1 MRIYIDI
8 DTRRILTTA
17 TRPATRLEFKRR
29 DNDAFEVQFLRAGA
43 VQSLPVGTIARV
55 GVKATEDFAGEFLAT
70 DTLSVLGTGA
80 ETVYTGSFNLNTTAL
95 EALFPEEPASI
106 TAMLEVQW
114 VSGTSVGSSLTLPIT
129 IFNDVIRG
137 DEGAPADLPLFY
149 TSSTPNFLATQAEA
163 EAGSDNTKWMSP
175 LRVAQA
181 IEELGGGGGVSSW
194 NDLTD
199 KPSTFPPATHTHAI
213 ADTTGLQTALDGK
226 AATSHT
232 HPLSALTQSSATSGQ
247 VATWSG
253 TAWVPQTPSGGG
265 VTSYNDLDDIP
276 STFPPEAHTHAIG
289 DIDYLQDALDGKAE
303 TSHTHA
309 IADTT
314 GLQTALNGKAAT
326 SHTHAASDI
335 TSGTLANAR
344 TTATSANTASAIVA
358 RDASGNFSAGT
369 ITANLTGTASGNAPA
384 TGIAQSAV
392 TNLTTD
398 LAGKA
403 ASSHTHAATDITS
416 GTLAIARI
424 PTGTTSTTVALG
436 NDSRFSDSR
445 TPTSHTHGNITNA
458 GSIGTTATLPIITG
472 TSGVLQAGS
481 FGTTA
486 GTFAQGNHT
495 HTFGTTAG
503 TFCQGND
510 SRLLTITGGITAIA
524 VVATM
529 PVTPVAT
536 TLYIVTE

>member
-8 DTRRILTTA
+8 DSRRILTSA

-70 DTLSVLGTGA
+70 DTLSVTGTGA
-80 ETVYTGSFNLNTTAL
+80 DTVYRGAFNLNTTAL
-95 EALFPEEPASI
+95 EALFPTEPASI

-114 VSGTSVGSSLTLPIT
+114 MSGTSVGSSLTLPIT

-149 TSSTPNFLATQAEA
+149 TSQTSNFLATQAEA

-181 IEELGGGGGVSSW
+181 IEELGGGGGVTSYE
-194 NDLTD
+194 DLTD
-199 KPSTFPPATHTHAI
+199 IPSTFPPST
-213 ADTTGLQTALDGK
+213 
-226 AATSHT
+226 HT

-247 VATWSG
+247 VPTWSG
-253 TAWVPQTPSGGG
+253 TAWVPQTPNGGS
-265 VTSYNDLDDIP
+265 VTSYNDLTDVP
-276 STFPPEAHTHAIG
+276 STFPPEAHTHA
-289 DIDYLQDALDGKAE
+289 
-303 TSHTHA
+303 
-309 IADTT
+309 
-314 GLQTALNGKAAT
+314 AT
-326 SHTHAASDI
+326 DI
-335 TSGTLANAR
+335 TTGTLANAR
-344 TTATSANTASAIVA
+344 TTATNANTASAIVS

-369 ITANLTGTASGNAPA
+369 ITASLTGTASGNAPA

-416 GTLAIARI
+416 GTLALARI
-424 PTGTTSTTVALG
+424 PTGTTSSTVALG
-436 NDSRFSDSR
+436 N
-445 TPTSHTHGNITNA
+445 HTHSSYA
-458 GSIGTTATLPIITG
+458 TT
-472 TSGVLQAGS
+472 S
-481 FGTTA
+481 
-486 GTFAQGNHT
+486 
-495 HTFGTTAG
+495 
-503 TFCQGND
+503 
-510 SRLLTITGGITAIA
+510 GGITAIT
-524 VVATM
+524 VVASM
-529 PVTPVAT
+529 PATPNST
-536 TLYIVTE
+536 TLYIVTG

>member
-8 DTRRILTTA
+8 DTRRILTSA

-70 DTLSVLGTGA
+70 DTLSVTGTGA
-80 ETVYTGSFNLNTTAL
+80 DTVYRGAFNLNTTAL
-95 EALFPEEPASI
+95 EALFPTEPASI

-114 VSGTSVGSSLTLPIT
+114 MSGTSVGSSLTLPIT

-149 TSSTPNFLATQAEA
+149 TSETSNFLATQAEA

-199 KPSTFPPATHTHAI
+199 KPSTFPPATHTH
-213 ADTTGLQTALDGK
+213 
-226 AATSHT
+226 
-232 HPLSALTQSSATSGQ
+232 PLSALTQSSATTGQ
-247 VATWSG
+247 VVTWSG

-265 VTSYNDLDDIP
+265 GGGVTSYEDLTDIP
-276 STFPPEAHTHAIG
+276 STFPPST
-289 DIDYLQDALDGKAE
+289 
-303 TSHTHA
+303 
-309 IADTT
+309 
-314 GLQTALNGKAAT
+314 
-326 SHTHAASDI
+326 HTHAAADI
-335 TSGTLANAR
+335 TSGTLA
-344 TTATSANTASAIVA
+344 
-358 RDASGNFSAGT
+358 
-369 ITANLTGTASGNAPA
+369 L
-384 TGIAQSAV
+384 
-392 TNLTTD
+392 
-398 LAGKA
+398 
-403 ASSHTHAATDITS
+403 
-416 GTLAIARI
+416 ARI
-424 PTGTTSTTVALG
+424 PTGTTSSTVALG
-436 NDSRFSDSR
+436 D
-445 TPTSHTHGNITNA
+445 
-458 GSIGTTATLPIITG
+458 
-472 TSGVLQAGS
+472 
-481 FGTTA
+481 
-486 GTFAQGNHT
+486 HT

-529 PVTPVAT
+529 PASPVAT
-536 TLYIVTE
+536 TLYIVTA

>member
-8 DTRRILTTA
+8 DTRRILTSA

-70 DTLSVLGTGA
+70 DTLSVTGTGA
-80 ETVYTGSFNLNTTAL
+80 DTVYRGAFNLNTTAL
-95 EALFPEEPASI
+95 EALFPTEPASI

-114 VSGTSVGSSLTLPIT
+114 MSGTSVGSSLTLPIT

-149 TSSTPNFLATQAEA
+149 TSQTSNFLATQAEA

-181 IEELGGGGGVSSW
+181 IEELGGGGGVTSYE
-194 NDLTD
+194 DLTD
-199 KPSTFPPATHTHAI
+199 IPSTFPPST
-213 ADTTGLQTALDGK
+213 
-226 AATSHT
+226 HT

-247 VATWSG
+247 VPTWSG
-253 TAWVPQTPSGGG
+253 TAWVPQNGGS
-265 VTSYNDLDDIP
+265 VTSYNDLTDVP
-276 STFPPEAHTHAIG
+276 STFPPEAHTHA
-289 DIDYLQDALDGKAE
+289 
-303 TSHTHA
+303 
-309 IADTT
+309 
-314 GLQTALNGKAAT
+314 AT
-326 SHTHAASDI
+326 DI
-335 TSGTLANAR
+335 TTGTLANAR
-344 TTATSANTASAIVA
+344 TTATNANTASAIVS

-369 ITANLTGTASGNAPA
+369 ITASLTGTASGNAPA

-416 GTLAIARI
+416 GTLALARI
-424 PTGTTSTTVALG
+424 PTGTTSSTVALG
-436 NDSRFSDSR
+436 N
-445 TPTSHTHGNITNA
+445 HTHSSYA
-458 GSIGTTATLPIITG
+458 TT
-472 TSGVLQAGS
+472 S
-481 FGTTA
+481 
-486 GTFAQGNHT
+486 
-495 HTFGTTAG
+495 
-503 TFCQGND
+503 
-510 SRLLTITGGITAIA
+510 GGITAIA
-524 VVATM
+524 VVASM
-529 PVTPVAT
+529 PATPNST
-536 TLYIVTE
+536 TLYIVTG

>member
-8 DTRRILTTA
+8 DTRRILTSA

-70 DTLSVLGTGA
+70 DTLSVTGTGA
-80 ETVYTGSFNLNTTAL
+80 DTVYRGAFNLNTTAL
-95 EALFPEEPASI
+95 EALFPTEPASI

-114 VSGTSVGSSLTLPIT
+114 MSGTSVGSSLTLPIT

-149 TSSTPNFLATQAEA
+149 TSETSNFLATQAEA

-199 KPSTFPPATHTHAI
+199 KPSTFPPST
-213 ADTTGLQTALDGK
+213 
-226 AATSHT
+226 HT

-247 VATWSG
+247 VVTWSG
-253 TAWVPQTPSGGG
+253 TAWVPTTPSGGGGGG
-265 VTSYNDLDDIP
+265 VTSYEDLTDIP
-276 STFPPEAHTHAIG
+276 STFPPSTHTH
-289 DIDYLQDALDGKAE
+289 DAA
-303 TSHTHA
+303 
-309 IADTT
+309 
-314 GLQTALNGKAAT
+314 
-326 SHTHAASDI
+326 DI
-335 TSGTLANAR
+335 TSGT
-344 TTATSANTASAIVA
+344 VA
-358 RDASGNFSAGT
+358 
-369 ITANLTGTASGNAPA
+369 L
-384 TGIAQSAV
+384 
-392 TNLTTD
+392 
-398 LAGKA
+398 
-403 ASSHTHAATDITS
+403 
-416 GTLAIARI
+416 ARI
-424 PTGTTSTTVALG
+424 PTGTTSSTVALG
-436 NDSRFSDSR
+436 D
-445 TPTSHTHGNITNA
+445 
-458 GSIGTTATLPIITG
+458 
-472 TSGVLQAGS
+472 
-481 FGTTA
+481 
-486 GTFAQGNHT
+486 HT

-529 PVTPVAT
+529 PGTPDPT
-536 TLYIVTE
+536 TLYIVTT

>member
-17 TRPATRLEFKRR
+17 TRPASRLEFKRR

-55 GVKATEDFAGEFLAT
+55 GVKATEDFAGSFLTT
-70 DTLSVLGTGA
+70 DTLSVTGTGA
-80 ETVYTGSFNLNTTAL
+80 DTVYRGAFNLNTTAL
-95 EALFPEEPASI
+95 EALFPTEPASI

-114 VSGTSVGSSLTLPIT
+114 MSGTSVGSSLTLPIT

-137 DEGAPADLPLFY
+137 DEGAPVELPLFY

-163 EAGSDNTKWMSP
+163 EAGADNTKWMSP

-232 HPLSALTQSSATSGQ
+232 HALSALTQSSATTGQ
-247 VATWSG
+247 VATFNG
-253 TAWVPQTPSGGG
+253 TAWVPQTPSGGGG

-276 STFPPEAHTHAIG
+276 STFPPEAHTHGIG
-289 DIDYLQDALDGKAE
+289 DIDYLQTALDGKSA
-303 TSHTHA
+303 TSHQHE

-314 GLQTALNGKAAT
+314 GLQTALDGKSAT
-326 SHTHAASDI
+326 SHGH
-335 TSGTLANAR
+335 SGY
-344 TTATSANTASAIVA
+344 V
-358 RDASGNFSAGT
+358 
-369 ITANLTGTASGNAPA
+369 
-384 TGIAQSAV
+384 
-392 TNLTTD
+392 
-398 LAGKA
+398 
-403 ASSHTHAATDITS
+403 
-416 GTLAIARI
+416 
-424 PTGTTSTTVALG
+424 TTS
-436 NDSRFSDSR
+436 
-445 TPTSHTHGNITNA
+445 
-458 GSIGTTATLPIITG
+458 
-472 TSGVLQAGS
+472 
-481 FGTTA
+481 
-486 GTFAQGNHT
+486 
-495 HTFGTTAG
+495 
-503 TFCQGND
+503 
-510 SRLLTITGGITAIA
+510 GGITAIA

-529 PVTPVAT
+529 PSSPSAT
-536 TLYIVTE
+536 TLYIVTT